1 MKTKTRILIGVVL
14 IWLVIMAMACA
25 RPEPTYVA
33 PQDSSTHL
41 PGSNPMAEVE
51 GFATGTSEALTQ
63 AAQAPSDPMRELE
76 AMATGTAVAKTRE
89 ARVIALTV
97 ILPDGTRVGF
107 TLEDIEALKQT
118 TIQAFDKSYT
128 GVELAYLMEQT
139 GWVHQPLY
147 SLTLEGEG
155 SLTFRLDRQPNHAVL
170 YVDYGSIYFAAAE
183 ILPESWP
190 HDIVLIIVR

>member
-1 MKTKTRILIGVVL
+1 MKTKTRILIVVVL

-33 PQDSSTHL
+33 PQGAGTPPND
-41 PGSNPMAEVE
+41 PMLMVE
-51 GFATGTSEALTQ
+51 RFATGTSDAWTQ
-63 AAQAPSDPMRELE
+63 IAQGRGDPMGTVE
-76 AMATGTAVAKTRE
+76 AIATQTALAISHDNRL
-89 ARVIALTV
+89 IALTV